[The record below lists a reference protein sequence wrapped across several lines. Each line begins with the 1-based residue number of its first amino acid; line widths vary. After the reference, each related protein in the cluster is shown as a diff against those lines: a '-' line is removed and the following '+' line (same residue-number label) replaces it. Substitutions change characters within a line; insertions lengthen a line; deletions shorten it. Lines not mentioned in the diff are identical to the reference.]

1 MRESLALK
9 LDITVLVLSVL
20 IFALSLGVLYQ
31 HSGNAI
37 KEEALQRAT
46 ILLHTTAQRLAS
58 LLGTIETATTAT
70 SWMITE
76 SWQPDSLLALSRRVV
91 TLNANV
97 NGCSIT
103 AEPDEFPQL
112 GRYFSAYTIRQGDS
126 IVTVREKPYNYYE
139 KAWYKTAHDHR
150 RASWVDPFHDY
161 EEGTLYAKEM
171 IASYSMPLFNAKGRL
186 IGVIAT
192 DVALS
197 MLAKAI
203 DVETPSPN
211 AYFMMLGKDGHYFVH
226 PDSTRIASQTI
237 FSSLDSNR
245 QSDLVALGYEM
256 TLGASGVRKV
266 SIGGNPCYVCFEP
279 VPGTMWSIAYVCPE
293 RDMLQRYNHLGYIL
307 VPLIAIGLLVIML
320 LCRRIVKQAISPLS
334 QLVEKSQRLAEG
346 HYDEPI
352 IRTTREDAVGQL
364 QNSFSQMQESLNRHI
379 GEINRANADRIR
391 RNEELIAARRQAEE
405 AVRQKMAFIQNMSH
419 QIRTPLNII
428 MGFAQVL
435 HNEPGS
441 ISFEDAK
448 PIASMMDHNAKT
460 LSRMVAMLYDSSDSG
475 RKNVQRLVI
484 EEISCNE
491 LAHRCIRFIKEHF
504 PDQVVSLD
512 TSVPDSL
519 KIRTYLYYLERSI
532 RELLFNS
539 AKYSDGEHIRLRVS
553 ATDSKVIFVTE
564 DTGPG
569 IAKENQ
575 ALMFDAF
582 VKSDDLSEGLG
593 LGLPLVKQHM
603 ATLRGELMLDNDYK
617 EGCRFIIE
625 VPMDIEKEDGT
636 FLKS

>member
-1 MRESLALK
+1 MRRILRHIRESLALK

-20 IFALSLGVLYQ
+20 IFGLSLGVLYQ

-37 KEEALQRAT
+37 KKEAVQRAT

-58 LLGTIETATTAT
+58 LLGTIETATNAT

-76 SWQPDSLLALSRRVV
+76 HWQPDSLLAFTRRIVA
-91 TLNANV
+91 LNANV

-103 AEPDEFPQL
+103 AEPNEFPQY
-112 GRYFSAYTIRQGDS
+112 GRYFSAYTIREGDS
-126 IVTVREKPYNYYE
+126 ITTVREKPYDYHE
-139 KAWYKTAHDHR
+139 KVWYKTAHDHR
-150 RASWVDPFHDY
+150 RASWVDPFDDFQ
-161 EEGTLYAKEM
+161 EGTLYSKEM
-171 IASYSMPLFNAKGRL
+171 IASYSMPLYNAKGRL
-186 IGVIAT
+186 LGVIAT

-197 MLAKAI
+197 MLANTI
-203 DVETPSPN
+203 DVEKPSPN
-211 AYFMMLGKDGHYFVH
+211 AYFLMLGKDGHYFVH

-237 FSSLDSNR
+237 FSGLDVNR

-256 TLGASGVRKV
+256 TLGTSGVRKV
-266 SIGGNPCYVCFEP
+266 NVEGKPCYVCFEP
-279 VPGTMWSIAYVCPE
+279 VPGTMWSIAFVCPE

-334 QLVEKSQRLAEG
+334 QLVEKTQRLAEG

-405 AVRQKMAFIQNMSH
+405 AARQKMAFIQNMSH

-435 HNEPGS
+435 QNESGS
-441 ISFEDAK
+441 ISFEEAK

-460 LSRMVAMLYDSSDSG
+460 LTRMVAMLYDSSDTG
-475 RKNVQRLVI
+475 RRNVLRMVG

-491 LAHRCIRFIKEHF
+491 LARRCILYIKDHF
-504 PDQVVSLD
+504 PDLTVTLD

-519 KIRTYLYYLERSI
+519 KIRSYIYYLERSI

-539 AKYSDGEHIRLRVS
+539 AKYSDGEHICLRVS
-553 ATDSKVIFVTE
+553 AKDDKVVFITE

-569 IAKENQ
+569 ISEDNRIR
-575 ALMFDAF
+575 MFDSF
-582 VKSDDLSEGLG
+582 VKIDDLSEGLG
-593 LGLPLVKQHM
+593 LGLPLVKQHI
-603 ATLRGELMLDNDYK
+603 ATLRGELTLDNEYK
-617 EGCRFIIE
+617 KGCRFII
-625 VPMDIEKEDGT
+625 VLPKDIER
-636 FLKS
+636 